1 MAAADELFLG
11 VDIGTGGVRMVA
23 VNQQGE
29 VAAVGRASIPAEAG
43 QATLH
48 EQHPEAWWNGL
59 TAAAAALRAELSAA
73 GRTLASIR
81 ALAVDGTSGTV
92 ACLDREGRPL
102 RPALMYNDG
111 RSAAEAVTLNETAGS
126 FGDEIGYRFAS
137 SFSLAKI
144 LWIRNWEP
152 AVFSRTHYFAHQA
165 DFINWRLTGVPG
177 VSDYSNALKT
187 GYDLVDECWPAWMG
201 SYAGVER
208 RLPEIVPPARVIGEV
223 GREAARAT
231 GLAAGTVVVSGA
243 TDGTAGA
250 LAAGLKRPGDYN
262 TSLGTTLIFKA
273 LSDRLIKSRDG
284 LLYSHKLPGGRW
296 LPGAASNTGGRWVAE
311 WFPGADPAALDA
323 AAADLLPLDD
333 ITYPLIGTGERFPF
347 RKESARGFGPGA
359 GSDRERFAAG
369 LQGTA
374 LFERHCYATLDAVAG
389 STAGEVYTT
398 GGGSRSDIWVQCR
411 ADASGRVYNRPCH
424 PEAAFGA
431 AILAAAG
438 TVFADLQGA
447 VDAMVR
453 IERSFVPDSAVADCY
468 DDLYNRFVRELARR
482 GYA

>member
-1 MAAADELFLG
+1 MAAVDELFLG
-11 VDIGTGGVRMVA
+11 VDLGTGGVRMVV

-29 VAAVGRASIPAEAG
+29 VAAVGRASLPAEAG
-43 QATLH
+43 QPTRH
-48 EQHPEAWWNGL
+48 EQQPEVWWNGL
-59 TAAAAALRAELSAA
+59 AAATARLRVELSAV
-73 GRTLASIR
+73 GRTASSIR

-111 RSAAEAVTLNETAGS
+111 RAEAEAATLNETAGS
-126 FGDEIGYRFAS
+126 FCDEVGYRFAS
-137 SFSLAKI
+137 SFALAKI
-144 LWIRNWEP
+144 LWIREREP
-152 AVFSRTHYFAHQA
+152 AVFSRTRYFAHQA

-187 GYDLVDECWPAWMG
+187 GYDLVDECWPAWLG
-201 SYAGVER
+201 SYAGVEQ
-208 RLPEIVPPARVIGEV
+208 RLPEIVPPATVLGEV
-223 GREAARAT
+223 SREAARAT

-243 TDGTAGA
+243 TVGTAGA

-262 TSLGTTLIFKA
+262 TTLGTTLIFKT
-273 LSDRLIKSRDG
+273 LSDRLVKSRDG
-284 LLYSHKLPGGRW
+284 LVYSHKLPGGRW
-296 LPGAASNTGGRWVAE
+296 LPGAASNTGGRWIAE
-311 WFPGADPAALDA
+311 WFPGADPAVLDA
-323 AAADLLPLDD
+323 AAADLLPSDD

-347 RKESARGFGPGA
+347 RVESARGFGPA
-359 GSDRERFAAG
+359 VGSDGERFAAG

-374 LFERHCYATLDAVAG
+374 LLERHGYATLDAVAG
-389 STAGEVYTT
+389 SAAGQVYTT

-411 ADASGRVYNRPCH
+411 ADAAGRVYHRPCH

-438 TVFADLQGA
+438 TAFADLQGA

-453 IERSFVPDSAVADCY
+453 IERSFVPNPAAADGY
-468 DDLYNRFVRELARR
+468 DALYHRFVRALASR